1 MSKPQNGYQITA
13 NRTPYR
19 RAGLDLSEPLTL
31 SADALSDDEIAIL
44 KADPVVHIEEIDVPA
59 DQIAPADGE
68 PLEPAK
74 NAKELIEQIGK
85 VEDVASLDALA
96 DGEDRKTVRDAIKA
110 QRAKIQGE
118 AE

>member
-1 MSKPQNGYQITA
+1 MSQTQNGYKITA

-31 SADALSDDEIAIL
+31 SADALSKGQIETL
-44 KADPVVHIEEIDVPA
+44 KADPVVHIEETDVPA
-59 DQIAPADGE
+59 DDVAPADGE
-68 PLEPAK
+68 PLKPAK
-74 NAKELIEQIGK
+74 NAKELIEQIGQ

-96 DGEDRKTVRDAIKA
+96 DGEDRKTVLDAIKA

>member
-1 MSKPQNGYQITA
+1 MSKTQNGYKITA

-31 SADALSDDEIAIL
+31 SADALTEAEIATL
-44 KADPVVHIEEIDVPA
+44 KADPVVHIEPLEIPA
-59 DQIAPADGE
+59 DQIAPADGD
-68 PLEPAK
+68 PLTPAK
-74 NAKELIEQIGK
+74 NAKALIEQIGQ
-85 VEDVASLDALA
+85 VEDVASLDTLA
-96 DGEDRKTVRDAIKA
+96 DGEDRKTVLDAIKA